1 MTIEQAVEKALKDST
16 DLAAKVYERIYYA
29 QAPPE
34 TQPPYVVHHG
44 VSSPAVPQVP
54 FYRPRWQFSCW
65 AKRLD
70 EAREIARIVRDLFI
84 RYRGIMGG
92 AGGVAVRQGAYID
105 SIPYQDPQVGWWN
118 APVEL
123 YFIHREGL

>member
-1 MTIEQAVEKALKDST
+1 MTIEKAIETALKGSSELT
-16 DLAAKVYERIYYA
+16 AKVGERSYYA
-29 QAPPE
+29 QAPSG
-34 TQPPYVVHHG
+34 TRPPYVVHHE
-44 VSSPAVPQVP
+44 VSSPAVPQLP

-70 EAREIARIVRDLFI
+70 EAREVARIVRDLFS
-84 RYRGIMGG
+84 RYNAVMGG

-105 SIPYQDPQVGWWN
+105 SIPYKDPQTGWWN

-123 YFIHREGL
+123 YFIHREGS